1 MSMRSLNLHIK
12 LNPYIEWNDT
22 MRKFAKYFNITY
34 YQSNLTPLQDCIWKI
49 TNNKLIISGNLSSFS
64 LSKVYYCLDAD
75 IYLEP
80 IKIDIKTLRI
90 FCDIYN
96 IDMTDFLQ
104 YLLDN
109 NCEIYE
115 EETTKTKVEQID
127 RYYID
132 NIFQ

>member
-1 MSMRSLNLHIK
+1 MRSFNVHIK
-12 LNPYIEWNDT
+12 LNPYIQWNDV

-34 YQSNLTPLQDCIWKI
+34 YQSNLTPLQDCVWKI

-96 IDMTDFLQ
+96 IDMTEFLQ

-109 NCEIYE
+109 KCEIYK
-115 EETTKTKVEQID
+115 EETTTSKVEQLNGYSTDI
-127 RYYID
+127 I
-132 NIFQ
+132 